1 MNAYAPQALAD
12 PVGLEPPRPTRGRG
26 SSLWGWRLRDQLI
39 LLAAWGAGI
48 GLCLIAG
55 AIVLYMGIRG
65 FQYLRPDLLITRPQ
79 AGVDQNG
86 AGGFLDPL
94 VGTAVLTLIGI
105 SIALPLGVC
114 AAAWIVEYGQ
124 GGRARQSLARLVE
137 SSIEI
142 VAGTPDIVIAIFGLA
157 VFQLGVLGPLSSRSE
172 SGVVTGH
179 SFIAAGA
186 TMSLIALPPL
196 FAATRE
202 GLQAVPA
209 QVREA
214 AFALGKTRIA
224 TIRRVLIPSVRSNIA
239 TGATLGI
246 SRIVGDT
253 AIVIV
258 VLAEGAP
265 RNEAVGSTPVLG
277 FLRGTGSSLTSF
289 VYGNSPA
296 GEGNSPTKAYAAAFV
311 LLLFILALNGI
322 VGLIARAHAR
332 SSGFD
337 VGEARL

>member
-1 MNAYAPQALAD
+1 MAVTAPPSA
-12 PVGLEPPRPTRGRG
+12 TRGRG
-26 SSLWGWRLRDQLI
+26 SSIWGWRLRDQLI
-39 LLAAWGAGI
+39 LLAAWGTGI
-48 GLCLIAG
+48 ALCVIAG
-55 AIVLYMGIRG
+55 AIVIYMGIRG
-65 FQYLRPDLLITRPQ
+65 FQYLRPDLLVTRPQ
-79 AGVDQNG
+79 AGVNQNG
-86 AGGFLDPL
+86 GGGFLDPL
-94 VGTAVLTLIGI
+94 IGTAVLTAMGI
-105 SIALPLGVC
+105 AIALPLGVC
-114 AAAWIVEYGQ
+114 SAAWIVEYGQ

-157 VFQLGVLGPLSSRSE
+157 VFQLGALGPLSSRSE

-209 QVREA
+209 RVREA

-224 TIRRVLIPSVRSNIA
+224 TIRRVLIPSVRSSIA
-239 TGATLGI
+239 TGTTLAI

-253 AIVIV
+253 AIVII

-265 RNEAVGSTPVLG
+265 RNEPAGSAPVLG
-277 FLRGTGSSLTSF
+277 FLRGTGSTLTSF

-332 SSGFD
+332 SSGFETGD
-337 VGEARL
+337 GRL

>member
-1 MNAYAPQALAD
+1 MAAATTPLA
-12 PVGLEPPRPTRGRG
+12 TRGRG
-26 SSLWGWRLRDQLI
+26 SAFWEWRVRDQLC
-39 LLAAWGAGI
+39 LLAAWAAGI
-48 GLCLIAG
+48 ALCLIAG
-55 AIVLYMGIRG
+55 AIVLYMAVRG
-65 FQYLRPDLLITRPQ
+65 FQYLRPDLLVTRPQ
-79 AGVDQNG
+79 AGVSQNG

-94 VGTAVLTLIGI
+94 IGTAVLSAIGI
-105 SIALPLGVC
+105 AIALPLGVC
-114 AAAWIVEYGQ
+114 SAAWIVEYGQ
-124 GGRARQSLARLVE
+124 GGGRARRSLARLVE

-157 VFQLGVLGPLSSRSE
+157 VFELGFLAPLSSRSE

-202 GLQAVPA
+202 ALQALPA

-214 AFALGKTRIA
+214 AYALGKTRIA
-224 TIRRVLIPSVRSNIA
+224 TIRRVLIPSVRSSIA
-239 TGATLGI
+239 TGTTLGI

-265 RNEAVGSTPVLG
+265 RNEALGSTPVLG
-277 FLRGTGSSLTSF
+277 LLRGTGTSLTSF

-296 GEGNSPTKAYAAAFV
+296 GEGNAPTKAYAAAFV
-311 LLLFILALNGI
+311 LLLFVLALNAA
-322 VGLIARAHAR
+322 VAAIARAHAR
-332 SSGFD
+332 ASGFD
-337 VGEARL
+337 ATPTGG

>member
-1 MNAYAPQALAD
+1 VSAYAPQLQ
-12 PVGLEPPRPTRGRG
+12 VEPGPAAPRPTRGRG
-26 SSLWGWRLRDQLI
+26 SSIWGWRLRDQLI
-39 LLAAWGAGI
+39 LIVAWAAGI
-48 GLCLIAG
+48 ALCLIAG
-55 AIVLYMGIRG
+55 AIVIYMGMRG
-65 FQYLRPDLLITRPQ
+65 LQYLRPQLLIARPQ

-94 VGTAVLTLIGI
+94 IGTAVLTLIGI
-105 SIALPLGVC
+105 AIALPLAVC
-114 AAAWIVEYGQ
+114 AAAWIVEYG
-124 GGRARQSLARLVE
+124 RPAWLARLVE

-142 VAGTPDIVIAIFGLA
+142 LAGTPDIVIAIFGLA

-172 SGVVTGH
+172 AGVVTGH

-224 TIRRVLIPSVRSNIA
+224 TIRRVLIPSVRSSIA
-239 TGATLGI
+239 TGTTLGI

-253 AIVIV
+253 AIVVI

-265 RNEAVGSTPVLG
+265 RSEPVGSTPVLG
-277 FLRGTGSSLTSF
+277 FLRGTGSALTSF
-289 VYGNSPA
+289 VYGDSPA
-296 GEGNSPTKAYAAAFV
+296 GEGNSPEKAYAAAFV
-311 LLLFILALNGI
+311 LLLFILALNGV

-332 SSGFD
+332 SSGF
-337 VGEARL
+337 EANGF

>member
-1 MNAYAPQALAD
+1 
-12 PVGLEPPRPTRGRG
+12 
-26 SSLWGWRLRDQLI
+26 
-39 LLAAWGAGI
+39 
-48 GLCLIAG
+48 
-55 AIVLYMGIRG
+55 
-65 FQYLRPDLLITRPQ
+65 
-79 AGVDQNG
+79 
-86 AGGFLDPL
+86 
-94 VGTAVLTLIGI
+94 
-105 SIALPLGVC
+105 
-114 AAAWIVEYGQ
+114 
-124 GGRARQSLARLVE
+124 
-137 SSIEI
+137 
-142 VAGTPDIVIAIFGLA
+142 
-157 VFQLGVLGPLSSRSE
+157 
-172 SGVVTGH
+172 
-179 SFIAAGA
+179 
-186 TMSLIALPPL
+186 MSLIALPPL

-224 TIRRVLIPSVRSNIA
+224 TIRRVLIPSVRSSIA

-265 RNEAVGSTPVLG
+265 RNEPVASTPILG
-277 FLRGTGSSLTSF
+277 FLRGTGSALTSF
-289 VYGNSPA
+289 VYGDSPA

-311 LLLFILALNGI
+311 LLLMVLGLNWIVTRLTRTGADGTKRGGFRLLFILALNGI

-337 VGEARL
+337 AGEGRL

>member
-1 MNAYAPQALAD
+1 MSAYAPQAFIE
-12 PVGLEPPRPTRGRG
+12 PVAPVPPRPTRGRG
-26 SSLWGWRLRDQLI
+26 SSMRTWRVRDQLI
-39 LLAAWGAGI
+39 LLAAWVAGVA
-48 GLCLIAG
+48 LCLIAG
-55 AIVLYMGIRG
+55 TIVIYMGVRG
-65 FQYLRPDLLITRPQ
+65 LQYLRPDLLIARPQ
-79 AGVDQNG
+79 TTVDQSG
-86 AGGFLDPL
+86 VGGFLDPL
-94 VGTAVLTLIGI
+94 IGTAVLTAIGVA
-105 SIALPLGVC
+105 IALPFGVC
-114 AAAWIVEYGQ
+114 SAAWIVEYGRPSWL
-124 GGRARQSLARLVE
+124 GRLVE

-157 VFQLGVLGPLSSRSE
+157 VFELGVFGPLSSRSE

-239 TGATLGI
+239 TGTMLGV

-253 AIVIV
+253 AIVII
-258 VLAEGAP
+258 VLAEGTP
-265 RNEAVGSTPVLG
+265 RNEPVDSTPIFG
-277 FLRGTGSSLTSF
+277 FLRGTGSALTSF

-311 LLLFILALNGI
+311 LLLFILVLDAL
-322 VGLIARAHAR
+322 VGKVSRAHAR

-337 VGEARL
+337 ASVGKL

>member
-1 MNAYAPQALAD
+1 M
-12 PVGLEPPRPTRGRG
+12 RT
-26 SSLWGWRLRDQLI
+26 WRLRDQLI

-48 GLCLIAG
+48 ALCLIAG
-55 AIVLYMGIRG
+55 AIVIYMGVRG
-65 FQYLRPDLLITRPQ
+65 FQYLRPDLLIERPQ
-79 AGVDQNG
+79 TGVDQSG

-94 VGTAVLTLIGI
+94 IGTAVLTLIGVA
-105 SIALPLGVC
+105 IALPLGVC
-114 AAAWIVEYGQ
+114 SAAWIVEYGRP
-124 GGRARQSLARLVE
+124 GWLARLVE

-142 VAGTPDIVIAIFGLA
+142 VAGTPDVVIAIFGLA
-157 VFQLGVLGPLSSRSE
+157 VFELGFLGPLSSRSE

-209 QVREA
+209 QIREA
-214 AFALGKTRIA
+214 AFALGKTRVA
-224 TIRRVLIPSVRSNIA
+224 TIRRVLVPSVRSNIA
-239 TGATLGI
+239 TGTMLGV

-253 AIVIV
+253 AIVII

-265 RNEAVGSTPVLG
+265 RNEPVGSTPVLG
-277 FLRGTGSSLTSF
+277 FLRGTGSALTSF
-289 VYGNSPA
+289 VYGDSPA

-311 LLLFILALNGI
+311 LLLFILALDAL
-322 VGLIARAHAR
+322 VGRISRAHAR
-332 SSGFD
+332 ASGFD
-337 VGEARL
+337 EGAGAL

>member
-1 MNAYAPQALAD
+1 VPVIADAPGFAAPDGSAGAL
-12 PVGLEPPRPTRGRG
+12 PVRGRR
-26 SSLWGWRLRDQLI
+26 SSIWSWRLLDQLI
-39 LLAAWGAGI
+39 LLAAWGAGLA
-48 GLCLIAG
+48 LCLIAG
-55 AIVLYMGIRG
+55 AILIYMGVRG
-65 FQYLRPDLLITRPQ
+65 FQYLRPELLLTRPQ

-94 VGTAVLTLIGI
+94 IGTLVLTAIGI
-105 SIALPLGVC
+105 AIALPLGVC
-114 AAAWIVEYGQ
+114 SAAWIVEYGQ

-157 VFQLGVLGPLSSRSE
+157 VFQLGLLGPLSSRSE

-214 AFALGKTRIA
+214 AFSLGKTRIA
-224 TIRRVLIPSVRSNIA
+224 TLRRVLIPSVRSSIA
-239 TGATLGI
+239 TGTTLGI

-265 RNEAVGSTPVLG
+265 RDEPVGSTPVLG
-277 FLRGTGSSLTSF
+277 FLRGTGSALTGF
-289 VYGNSPA
+289 VYGDSPA

-332 SSGFD
+332 SSGF
-337 VGEARL
+337 EASGL